1 MIVSYPPFY
10 PQQILDAD
18 GKPVAGGRIL
28 SFYAGTDVP
37 LAMFAPDGTSLG
49 SSVSIASDGTAVF
62 CLKVGTPYKLVCVD
76 VDGATIWTRDKVKV
90 SAGDGMVNP
99 MDAKNQMIVGGVD
112 GDPTT
117 IAPTSRNQVVTFDGD
132 DVVFAAP
139 KVPAAPGDTRYKDSV
154 HEAIDPVAPLKKGV
168 RVATGGRAWTTL
180 EIAPSTTTD
189 DVLCTEEIDGEKAVT
204 WGRRMKNPMLA
215 QADMIVGGAD
225 GAATRL
231 PAQTDG
237 VVRFLKSYVVG
248 GIGAVIQWA
257 RLKAGSGISFSEHGE
272 YTEINSDGTI
282 LTSGTDTTRGY
293 LADKL
298 VPGANVSITPVTDPD
313 TGEETLELTATG
325 GGGGG
330 GAPAI
335 IEPFK
340 IANCTG
346 TANDAGC
353 AVMQFAPYKFTP
365 TALTYYVNAYTGST
379 RKIKG
384 VVYNSSGKVVY
395 SSAELPLVNKMNTIP
410 LSKVTTYEDK
420 AYFTPGELFFI
431 GVAISSGDS
440 SYQWW
445 TMSSSWYKSFVMSY
459 PPPDTKSNTNQN
471 TIHWMSLT
479 VTPLS

>member
-1 MIVSYPPFY
+1 MAKYYAPNFSGLLPLF
-10 PQQILDAD
+10 D
-18 GKPVAGGRIL
+18 GKSAAGGKL
-28 SFYAGTDVP
+28 YAYRAGSSIPAP
-37 LAMFAPDGTSLG
+37 LFDEDGVELG
-49 SSVSIASDGTAVF
+49 SWVSIDSNGCADFLLDSA
-62 CLKVGTPYKLVCVD
+62 LSYKLIAKD
-76 VDGATIWTRDKVKV
+76 ALGAVVGEWDNVK
-90 SAGDGMVNP
+90 ATNAPGGMDNP
-99 MDAKNQMIVGGVD
+99 MTAPGDLIVGG
-112 GDPTT
+112 
-117 IAPTSRNQVVTFDGD
+117 
-132 DVVFAAP
+132 
-139 KVPAAPGDTRYKDSV
+139 
-154 HEAIDPVAPLKKGV
+154 
-168 RVATGGRAWTTL
+168 
-180 EIAPSTTTD
+180 
-189 DVLCTEEIDGEKAVT
+189 
-204 WGRRMKNPMLA
+204 
-215 QADMIVGGAD
+215 
-225 GAATRL
+225 
-231 PAQTDG
+231 
-237 VVRFLKSYVVG
+237 
-248 GIGAVIQWA
+248 
-257 RLKAGSGISFSEHGE
+257 
-272 YTEINSDGTI
+272 
-282 LTSGTDTTRGY
+282 
-293 LADKL
+293 
-298 VPGANVSITPVTDPD
+298 
-313 TGEETLELTATG
+313 TG

-459 PPPDTKSNTNQN
+459 PPPDTKSSTNQN